1 MNLLARRFRSAS
13 LRSQLMAL
21 TGVLLAVSI
30 LVTTLVAVS
39 VLRDSLVTSMDQE
52 LRQSIPTVAPV
63 LTGAL
68 QGDVSTPVPT
78 SGFLLDRDGH
88 VVATARGGA
97 AASGEQLDPDL
108 GAMTLEYVIAHDGQA
123 ETVGSVG
130 ASERTWRV
138 VPTKLTMFD
147 MSVVV
152 AEPLDRTN
160 TIISGVGLLT
170 FSFGLATLIAAM
182 TVGWVMVTR
191 AFQPLRQVEATAA
204 RIADGDLSQRMEGY
218 NPQTEIGQLSTSLN
232 AMLGH
237 IEDAFDARTRSE
249 TKLRRFVAD
258 ASHELR
264 TPLVSIRGY
273 SELYR
278 HGALQTPEDV
288 GKAMDR
294 IESESKRMTQLVE
307 DLLTLARLDERRVA
321 ATRPVDLLHLAY
333 DAASDAHATAP
344 DRTVTVRGLA
354 DSTPESAWVHGDE
367 SKLRQVVANLLTNAL
382 RYTPAG
388 SPLELA
394 VGLEPAVDGRFTAV
408 LQVRDHGPGIHGQDA
423 ERVFER
429 FYRAD
434 SSRTRETGGTGL
446 GLSIVAAIIEQ
457 HEGAVKLEETEG
469 GGATFTV
476 RIPHTEPVDDAA
488 PDA

>member
-1 MNLLARRFRSAS
+1 MNVLTRRFRSAS

-21 TGVLLAVSI
+21 TGLLLTISI
-30 LVTTLVAVS
+30 SVTTLVAVS

-52 LRQSIPTVAPV
+52 LRGSVNTVAPV

-68 QGDVSTPVPT
+68 QGDVTTPVPN
-78 SGFLLDRDGH
+78 SGYLLDQNGN
-88 VVATARGGA
+88 VVASAR
-97 AASGEQLDPDL
+97 SGTGTSPDSSSPDL
-108 GAMTLEYVIAHDGQA
+108 SGMTLDYVMAHDGQA

-130 ASERTWRV
+130 VPERKWRV
-138 VPTKLTMFD
+138 VPTKLTAFD

-160 TIISGVGLLT
+160 AIISGVGLLT
-170 FSFGLATLIAAM
+170 FSFGLATLLAAM

-204 RIADGDLSQRMEGY
+204 RIAEGDLSQRMEGY
-218 NPQTEIGQLSTSLN
+218 NPQTEIGQLSGSLN

-249 TKLRRFVAD
+249 IKLRRFVAD

-288 GKAMDR
+288 GKAMER

-321 ATRPVDLLHLAY
+321 TTRPVDLLHLAY

-344 DRTVTVRGLA
+344 DRTVRVVGLH
-354 DSTPESAWVHGDE
+354 DSQPEAAWVHGDE
-367 SKLRQVVANLLTNAL
+367 SKLRQVVANLITNAL

-394 VGLEPAVDGRFTAV
+394 VGLESAVDGGFTSV
-408 LQVRDHGPGIHGQDA
+408 LQVRDHGPGIDREDA

-446 GLSIVAAIIEQ
+446 GLSIVAAIIAQ
-457 HEGAVKLEETEG
+457 HDGAVKLEETDG

-476 RIPHTEPVDDAA
+476 RIPHTKPVDEDSEDA
-488 PDA
+488 

>member
-1 MNLLARRFRSAS
+1 MLARRFRSAS

-30 LVTTLVAVS
+30 MVTTLVAVS
-39 VLRDSLVTSMDQE
+39 VLRDSLVTSLDQE
-52 LRQSIPTVAPV
+52 LRQSVPAVATA
-63 LTGAL
+63 LTGTL
-68 QGDVSTPVPT
+68 EGDVSSPVPT
-78 SGFLLDRDGH
+78 NGYLLDAEGN
-88 VVATARGGA
+88 VIATAHGGA
-97 AASGEQLDPDL
+97 PTAEDPPDPDL
-108 GAMTLEYVIAHDGQA
+108 SRMTLDYVVAHDGQA

-130 ASERTWRV
+130 SDEDTWRV
-138 VPTKLTMFD
+138 LPAKLTMFD

-152 AEPLDRTN
+152 AEPMARTN
-160 TIISGVGLLT
+160 AIISGVGLLT

-218 NPQTEIGQLSTSLN
+218 NPHTEIGQLSASLN

-307 DLLTLARLDERRVA
+307 DLLTLARLDERRVSTMGA
-321 ATRPVDLLHLAY
+321 VDLLHLAY

-344 DRTVTVRGLA
+344 DRTVTVVGLQ
-354 DSTPESAWVHGDE
+354 DSSPEAAWVHGDE

-394 VGLEPAVDGRFTAV
+394 VGLEPAVDGRSTSV
-408 LQVRDHGPGIHGQDA
+408 LQVRDHGPGIHGTDA

-457 HEGAVKLEETEG
+457 HDGTVRLEQTDG

-476 RIPHTEPVDDAA
+476 RIPHTEPVDSRGTDS
-488 PDA
+488 

>member
-1 MNLLARRFRSAS
+1 MNLLARRFRTAS

-21 TGVLLAVSI
+21 TGLLLAVSV

-39 VLRDSLVTSMDQE
+39 VLRDNLVASIDDE
-52 LRQSIPTVAPV
+52 LASSIPTVAPV
-63 LTGAL
+63 LTSAL
-68 QGDVSTPVPT
+68 QGDVTTPVPN
-78 SGFLLDRDGH
+78 SGFLLDEDAN
-88 VVATARGGA
+88 VIATARSSSSTSQQQA
-97 AASGEQLDPDL
+97 TPDL
-108 GAMTLEYVIAHDGQA
+108 SGLTLDYVRSHDGQA
-123 ETVGSVG
+123 QTVGSVG
-130 ASERTWRV
+130 APERKWRV
-138 VPTKLTMFD
+138 VATKLTMFD
-147 MSVVV
+147 MSVAV
-152 AEPLDRTN
+152 AQPLDRT
-160 TIISGVGLLT
+160 TAIISGVGLLT
-170 FSFGLATLIAAM
+170 FSFGLATLLAAM

-218 NPQTEIGQLSTSLN
+218 NPQTEIGQLSASLN

-288 GKAMDR
+288 GKAMER

-321 ATRPVDLLHLAY
+321 ANRAVDLLHLAY

-344 DRTVTVRGLA
+344 DRSVVVRGLH
-354 DSTPESAWVHGDE
+354 DSTPEEAWVHGDE

-394 VGLEPAVDGRFTAV
+394 VGLESAVDGEFTAV

-446 GLSIVAAIIEQ
+446 GLSIVAAVVDQ
-457 HEGAVKLEETEG
+457 HEGSVKLTETEG

-476 RIPHTEPVDDAA
+476 RIPHSKPVDSA
-488 PDA
+488 PDDV

>member
-321 ATRPVDLLHLAY
+321 TTRPVDLLHLAY

-457 HEGAVKLEETEG
+457 HDGAVKLEETEG

>member
-1 MNLLARRFRSAS
+1 
-13 LRSQLMAL
+13 MAL
-21 TGVLLAVSI
+21 TGLLLAVSI
-30 LVTTLVAVS
+30 MVTTLVAVS
-39 VLRDSLVTSMDQE
+39 VLRDSLVASMDEE
-52 LRQSIPTVAPV
+52 LRQSVPTVAPV

-68 QGDVSTPVPT
+68 QGHVSTPVAT
-78 SGFLLDRDGH
+78 SGYLLDAQGN
-88 VVATARGGA
+88 VIASARGGA
-97 AASGEQLDPDL
+97 ATSSGDPDPDL
-108 GAMTLEYVIAHDGQA
+108 STMTLDYVVSHDGQA
-123 ETVGSVG
+123 QTVGSQG
-130 ASERTWRV
+130 DSDRTWRV
-138 VPTKLTMFD
+138 LPTKLTMFD

-152 AEPLDRTN
+152 AEPLERTN

-170 FSFGLATLIAAM
+170 FSFGLATLLAAM

-191 AFQPLRQVEATAA
+191 AFQPLREVEATAA

-218 NPQTEIGQLSTSLN
+218 NPQTEIGQLSSSLN

-307 DLLTLARLDERRVA
+307 DLLTLARLDERRVS
-321 ATRPVDLLHLAY
+321 TTGPVDLLHLAY

-344 DRTVTVRGLA
+344 DRTVQVVGLR
-354 DSTPESAWVHGDE
+354 DSVPGPAWVHGDE

-388 SPLELA
+388 SPLELG
-394 VGLEPAVDGRFTAV
+394 VGLEPSVDGARTSV

-457 HEGAVKLEETEG
+457 HDGTVKLEETEG

-476 RIPHTEPVDDAA
+476 RIPRQEPVDTGSGDA
-488 PDA
+488 

>member
-1 MNLLARRFRSAS
+1 MNLLARRFRTAS

-21 TGVLLAVSI
+21 TGVLLAISV

-39 VLRDSLVTSMDQE
+39 VLRDSLVANIDDE
-52 LRQSIPTVAPV
+52 LRASIPTVAPV
-63 LTGAL
+63 LTSAL
-68 QGDVSTPVPT
+68 QGEVNTPVSN
-78 SGFLLDRDGH
+78 SGFLLDADGN
-88 VVATARGGA
+88 VIATAR
-97 AASGEQLDPDL
+97 SGSGNSAQQSTPDL
-108 GAMTLEYVIAHDGQA
+108 EGMTLDYVRAHEGEA
-123 ETVGSVG
+123 RTVGSVG
-130 ASERTWRV
+130 SSERKWRIV
-138 VPTKLTMFD
+138 SAKLTMFD

-152 AEPLDRTN
+152 AQPLDRT
-160 TIISGVGLLT
+160 TAIISGVGLLT
-170 FSFGLATLIAAM
+170 FSFGLATLLAAM

-218 NPQTEIGQLSTSLN
+218 NPQTEIGQLSASLN

-264 TPLVSIRGY
+264 TPLVTIRGY

-307 DLLTLARLDERRVA
+307 DLLMLARLDERRVA
-321 ATRPVDLLHLAY
+321 TNRHVDLLHLAY

-344 DRTVTVRGLA
+344 DRAVVVRGLE
-354 DSTPESAWVHGDE
+354 DSTPEAAWVHGDE

-388 SPLELA
+388 TPLELA
-394 VGLEPAVDGRFTAV
+394 VGLEPSVDGTFTSV

-446 GLSIVAAIIEQ
+446 GLSIVAAVIEQ
-457 HEGAVKLEETEG
+457 HDGTVKLSETNG

-476 RIPHTEPVDDAA
+476 RIPHSAPVDHASEDS
-488 PDA
+488 

>member
-1 MNLLARRFRSAS
+1 MNVLTRRFRSAS

-21 TGVLLAVSI
+21 TGLLLAVSVM
-30 LVTTLVAVS
+30 VTTLVAVS
-39 VLRDSLVTSMDQE
+39 VLRDSLVTSKDQE
-52 LRQSIPTVAPV
+52 LAQAVHTMAPV

-68 QGDVSTPVPT
+68 RGDVSTPVPT

-97 AASGEQLDPDL
+97 SDDANSPDPDL
-108 GAMTLEYVIAHDGQA
+108 SRMTLDYVEAHEGQA
-123 ETVGSVG
+123 ETVGSEG
-130 ASERTWRV
+130 NSDRTWRV
-138 VPTKLTMFD
+138 LPSKLTMFD
-147 MSVVV
+147 MSLVV

-160 TIISGVGLLT
+160 AIISGVGLLT
-170 FSFGLATLIAAM
+170 FSFGLATLLAAM
-182 TVGWVMVTR
+182 TVGWVLVTR

-307 DLLTLARLDERRVA
+307 DLLTLARLDERRV
-321 ATRPVDLLHLAY
+321 TTTGPVDLLHLAY

-344 DRTVTVRGLA
+344 DRSVAVVGL
-354 DSTPESAWVHGDE
+354 DSPSPEAAWVHGDE
-367 SKLRQVVANLLTNAL
+367 SKLRQVVANLITNAL

-394 VGLEPAVDGRFTAV
+394 VGLEPAVDGQFTSV
-408 LQVRDHGPGIHGQDA
+408 LQVRDHGPGIHGDDA

-446 GLSIVAAIIEQ
+446 GLSIVAAIIDQ
-457 HEGAVKLEETEG
+457 HDGAVKLEETDG

-476 RIPHTEPVDDAA
+476 RIPHAEPVDTERQ
-488 PDA
+488 PS